1 MKKIALIFMALCL
14 VVCCVFLVGCDEDN
28 ENGDGGNQP
37 THPPQLGENDDT
49 SNSEN
54 NSGKNDGDSEGS
66 ENTLTEEEE
75 RLADEYEAYKNMS
88 GDAQGE
94 FMDSFDSKAEF
105 SEWLDK
111 AQKAHKKRED
121 LNTPT
126 IDGSGNVDLGE
137 YF

>member
-37 THPPQLGENDDT
+37 THPPQLGEND
-49 SNSEN
+49 
-54 NSGKNDGDSEGS
+54 GDSEDS
-66 ENTLTEEEE
+66 DNTLTEEEE

-88 GDAQGE
+88 GDAQDE
-94 FMDSFDSKAEF
+94 FIKSLGSKF
-105 SEWLDK
+105 NEWLDK

-121 LNTPT
+121 LNTPV
-126 IDGSGNVDLGE
+126 IDGSGNVDLGDI
-137 YF
+137 F